1 MLGTDI
7 RSSTLGLNILG
18 ERRTTQN
25 HFAALFER
33 NLKHLVGQITFF
45 AEIVE
50 YQIKEAVL
58 QIKIRSPKEC

>member
-33 NLKHLVGQITFF
+33 NLKHLVGQITFL
-45 AEIVE
+45 AEVVE

-58 QIKIRSPKEC
+58 RGQDSSPN